1 MAELFAELLILFE
14 SFKLWKKKK
23 GRIKFQ
29 DENQLPKKVLIHT
42 THVILFLTFVIILV
56 VGV

>member
-14 SFKLWKKKK
+14 SFKFWKKKK
-23 GRIKFQ
+23 GRSKFQ
-29 DENQLPKKVLIHT
+29 DENQLTKKVLIHT